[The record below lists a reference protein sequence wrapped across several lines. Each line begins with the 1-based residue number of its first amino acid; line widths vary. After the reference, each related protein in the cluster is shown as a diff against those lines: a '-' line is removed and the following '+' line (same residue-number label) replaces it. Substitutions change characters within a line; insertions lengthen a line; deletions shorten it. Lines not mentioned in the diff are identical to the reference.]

1 MKCVK
6 CGEEVKPNYKSFT
19 ECEQL
24 MTANQ
29 LAFTKS
35 NQLEDEAE
43 YNGGEIYAIVET
55 TEELS
60 AQKSNLEQYKIKN
73 LDITTDGHKE
83 IYLGFQWDG
92 PFPTDDYQI
101 SISLLDCNKK
111 WINGDFID
119 DQRQELLFTIESNAL
134 KLLPNKVNPTTFYVE
149 FNLVHISEDFTE
161 TSKLNEIK
169 GPFNVNIYYESKIF
183 GKNILEIRK

>member
-1 MKCVK
+1 MTCIK
-6 CGEEVKPNYKSFT
+6 CGSEVKPNYDSFT
-19 ECEQL
+19 EREQP
-24 MTANQ
+24 MTTDQPAI
-29 LAFTKS
+29 TKS

-43 YNGGEIYAIVET
+43 YNGGEIYATVET

-60 AQKSNLEQYKIKN
+60 VQKSKLEQYKIKN
-73 LDITTDGHKE
+73 LNITTDGHKE
-83 IYLGFQWDG
+83 IYLGFQWNG
-92 PFPTDDYQI
+92 PFPTADYQI
-101 SISLLDCNKK
+101 SISLLDCDKK

-134 KLLPNKVNPTTFYVE
+134 KLQTNKVNSTTFYVE
-149 FNLVHISEDFTE
+149 FNWVHFSEDFTE

-183 GKNILEIRK
+183 GKNILEIR

>member
-6 CGEEVKPNYKSFT
+6 CSEGVKPNYKSFT

-24 MTANQ
+24 MTTDQ

-43 YNGGEIYAIVET
+43 YNGGEIYATVET

-60 AQKSNLEQYKIKN
+60 AQKSKLKQYKIKN

-92 PFPTDDYQI
+92 PFPTSDYQI
-101 SISLLDCNKK
+101 SISLLDYNKK
-111 WINGDFID
+111 WLTGDFVD

-134 KLLPNKVNPTTFYVE
+134 KLQTNKVNPTTFYVE